1 MTGIRVPTG
10 SWNEN
15 MGAVADRLSSLD
27 ASFLYLEDNTTPM
40 HVGSVMTFKP
50 PQEGFEYDNV
60 LDLVSN
66 RIAFV
71 PRYRQKVRFTPGRIS
86 NPVWVDDRDFD
97 ITYHVRRSAL
107 PKPGTTAQLEEFVGR
122 IQSRALDRSRP
133 LWELYLVEGLQGGRF
148 AIVTK
153 THQALV
159 DGVNAIDI
167 GQVIVDPEA
176 SREDQIPQT
185 WRPRAEPSSVELLA
199 DSVWSAVRRPGRAL
213 SEGVSAI
220 SNVHTLGRRVMGTA
234 TDVLGA
240 IARTATSPAPSSPLN
255 TSGGGYR
262 RFVMLESKL
271 ADYQKV
277 RSRVTTPTANE
288 HITVHDVVLAAVAGG
303 LRAWLMARGQA
314 VDSGATVRAMVP
326 VSTHSIDDESE
337 ADQVTACFVDLPVGE
352 PNARMRLHQVA
363 YAMQQQVDSRTAV
376 GARSLSAL
384 SGFAP
389 PTLHSLGARLGSAMS
404 RRMFNLVITNVPGPQ
419 HKMYAA
425 DAEMVGSCPVIPL
438 GKGQA
443 LAIGLTSY
451 NGKVFV
457 GLTADRDTMP
467 DVEMLGQ
474 CIEEALSE
482 LMTES

>member
-1 MTGIRVPTG
+1 
-10 SWNEN
+10 

-27 ASFLYLEDNTTPM
+27 ASFLYLEDATTPM
-40 HVGSVMTFKP
+40 HVGSVMTFEP
-50 PQEGFEYDNV
+50 PKEGFEYDNL

-86 NPVWVDDRDFD
+86 NPVWIDDRDFD

-107 PKPGTTAQLEEFVGR
+107 PKPGTTAQLQEFVGR
-122 IQSRALDRSRP
+122 VQSRALDRGRP
-133 LWELYLVEGLQGGRF
+133 LWELYLVEGLEGGRF

-167 GQVIVDPEA
+167 GQVILDPDP
-176 SREDQIPQT
+176 SKQDQIPQT
-185 WRPRAEPSSVELLA
+185 WRPRAEPSSLELIA
-199 DSVWSAVRRPGRAL
+199 DSLWSSVRSPGRVL
-213 SEGVSAI
+213 TEGLGAV
-220 SNVHTLGRRVMGTA
+220 SNVQTFGRRVMGT
-234 TDVLGA
+234 TTELLGA
-240 IARTATSPAPSSPLN
+240 LARTATSPAPASPLN
-255 TSGGGYR
+255 AAGGGHR
-262 RFVMLESKL
+262 RYVMLESKL
-271 ADYQKV
+271 GDYQKV
-277 RSRVTTPTANE
+277 RARITAHNSNE
-288 HITVHDVVLAAVAGG
+288 HVTVHDVVLAAVAGG
-303 LRAWLMARGQA
+303 LRAWLMSRGQA

-326 VSTHSIDDESE
+326 VSTHAVDDEDDQ
-337 ADQVTACFVDLPVGE
+337 DQVMPCFVDLPVGE
-352 PNARMRLHQVA
+352 PNPRMRLHQVA

-376 GARSLSAL
+376 GARSLAGL

-419 HKMYAA
+419 HKLYAA
-425 DAEMVGSCPVIPL
+425 DAQMVGSCPVIPI

-457 GLTADRDTMP
+457 GLTADRDSMP
-467 DVEMLGQ
+467 DVDMLGQ

-482 LMTES
+482 LVAES